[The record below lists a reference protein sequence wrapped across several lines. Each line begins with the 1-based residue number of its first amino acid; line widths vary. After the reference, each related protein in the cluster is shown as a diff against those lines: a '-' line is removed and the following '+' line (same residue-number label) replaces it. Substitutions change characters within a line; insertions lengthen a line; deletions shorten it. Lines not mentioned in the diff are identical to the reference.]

1 MSIDKNKT
9 SEVEPSVIEDSK
21 PEITTI
27 EDAFKTVKGYLFNA
41 LSGVVK
47 INRNQAAEVRS
58 DLLLLNEQLT
68 DLGQPAMDEKTYID
82 RKFSQLFKKVSKKS
96 NGFKSYEFK
105 GSNNGGLKNAP
116 DPMKELYKSFMAL
129 VEKMPESVQLDGN
142 WYIPDSKDDYKRP
155 QFTNTMR
162 KNDNNGNSKDDEQKR
177 INKEVQRVLNA
188 TVSELTEVKEPTEEQ
203 PEEQPEVNPI
213 NQ

>member
-9 SEVEPSVIEDSK
+9 NEVELPVIEDSK
-21 PEITTI
+21 TETTTI
-27 EDAFKTVKGYLFNA
+27 ENAFKTVKGYLFNA
-41 LSGVVK
+41 FSGVVK

-58 DLLLLNEQLT
+58 DLLLLNEQLKE
-68 DLGQPAMDEKTYID
+68 LGQPAMDEKFYID

-105 GSNNGGLKNAP
+105 GSNNGGLKNATE
-116 DPMKELYKSFMAL
+116 PMKELQKAFMAL
-129 VEKMPESVQLDGN
+129 VEKMPESVQLDAN
-142 WYIPDSKDDYKRP
+142 WYIPDSKGDFKRP

-162 KNDNNGNSKDDEQKR
+162 KNDNLGNSAEDEQKR
-177 INKEVQRVLNA
+177 INKEIQRVLDA
-188 TVSELTEVKEPTEEQ
+188 TVSELTEVKEPKEEQ